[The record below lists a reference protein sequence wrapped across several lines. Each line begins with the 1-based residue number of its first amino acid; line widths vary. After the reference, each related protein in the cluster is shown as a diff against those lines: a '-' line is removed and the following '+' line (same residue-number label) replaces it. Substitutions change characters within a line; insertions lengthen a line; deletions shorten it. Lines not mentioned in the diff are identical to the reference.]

1 MEKYNSCINH
11 NSDSHIFLTVISG
24 VLIFVI
30 GQIILK
36 WFMEP
41 LLSMKEQLG
50 KTSALF
56 LREQSVIT
64 NYSDKDD
71 VVNQLKE
78 CASSLLAKKSA
89 ITLYCLFSCIR
100 LVPSAKNVQN
110 ATQSINLIA
119 GLIQQND
126 KKGNAAMDIH
136 AEMEKIAKYLKIV
149 VKYG

>member
-1 MEKYNSCINH
+1 MEKYSSCIIQNT
-11 NSDSHIFLTVISG
+11 NSSAFSTVVAG
-24 VLIFVI
+24 VLVFII
-30 GQIILK
+30 GQIMLK

-64 NYSDKDD
+64 NCSDKDD

-100 LVPSAKNVQN
+100 IVPSAKNVQS
-110 ATQSINLIA
+110 AT
-119 GLIQQND
+119 
-126 KKGNAAMDIH
+126 
-136 AEMEKIAKYLKIV
+136 
-149 VKYG
+149 

>member
-1 MEKYNSCINH
+1 MNKYISFIIHVTNSRT
-11 NSDSHIFLTVISG
+11 FVTVITG
-24 VLIFVI
+24 VLIFVF
-30 GQIILK
+30 GQVILK

-64 NYSDKDD
+64 NCSDKDD

-100 LVPSAKNVQN
+100 IVPSAKNVQN

-126 KKGNAAMDIH
+126 KKGNAAIYIH

>member
-1 MEKYNSCINH
+1 MEKYSSCIIQNT
-11 NSDSHIFLTVISG
+11 NSSTFSTVVAG
-24 VLIFVI
+24 VLVFII
-30 GQIILK
+30 GQIMLK

-64 NYSDKDD
+64 NCSDKND

-78 CASSLLAKKSA
+78 CASTLLAKKSA

-100 LVPSAKNVQN
+100 LVPSAKNIQN
-110 ATQSINLIA
+110 ATQSMNLIA

-136 AEMEKIAKYLKIV
+136 AEMEKIAQYIKIV
-149 VKYG
+149 VRYN

>member
-1 MEKYNSCINH
+1 MEKYSSCIIQNT
-11 NSDSHIFLTVISG
+11 NSSTFSTVVVG
-24 VLIFVI
+24 VLVFII
-30 GQIILK
+30 GQIMLK

-64 NYSDKDD
+64 NCSDKND

-78 CASSLLAKKSA
+78 CASTLLAKKSA
-89 ITLYCLFSCIR
+89 ITLYCLFSYIR
-100 LVPSAKNVQN
+100 LVPSAKNIQN
-110 ATQSINLIA
+110 ATQSMNLIA

-136 AEMEKIAKYLKIV
+136 AEMEKIAQYLKIV
-149 VKYG
+149 VRYN